1 MQEKGLC
8 KDFKLGMMLFCLR
21 QNKKIY
27 VVGMEEQGGI
37 EWKDEEVERERE
49 RESVG
54 VYGIVYVEFVGL

>member
-8 KDFKLGMMLFCLR
+8 KDFKSGMMLFCLR